1 MSASWRKL
9 SCHAGHVLKT
19 IKYTVD
25 VWSSKSTA
33 SYGSFLATSME
44 ILCMCISTMSN
55 RRQTNVW
62 IFKQHYLY
70 KSNGFPSQWTQ
81 RTPSC
86 FLSGTKNK
94 EKKSM
99 KSGYPQ
105 IINRWLGCPLIKD
118 IWFGDVGFLSPWSV
132 WFAGQVATSWDPL
145 LHDIVRHKPTRRASG
160 NEVLLKKMVGHQTG
174 DHQNPIKCKWCWRVP
189 EFPLLSRKSNKKNM
203 LIMGKMFMNFTP
215 IFFTT
220 KCSPIN
226 PIPTIMSTKGTVHP
240 LLQPP
245 VHHHRFV
252 PHDLHSEWSRHH
264 HLHLDFSTRNACYL
278 NSNGPPRL
286 VGVFRVFLWWFV

>member
-1 MSASWRKL
+1 MSPHQKTYDLEMLGFCHHGASGLLVKL
-9 SCHAGHVLKT
+9 QLLGIH
-19 IKYTVD
+19 
-25 VWSSKSTA
+25 
-33 SYGSFLATSME
+33 FFMTS
-44 ILCMCISTMSN
+44 
-55 RRQTNVW
+55 
-62 IFKQHYLY
+62 
-70 KSNGFPSQWTQ
+70 
-81 RTPSC
+81 
-86 FLSGTKNK
+86 
-94 EKKSM
+94 
-99 KSGYPQ
+99 
-105 IINRWLGCPLIKD
+105 
-118 IWFGDVGFLSPWSV
+118 
-132 WFAGQVATSWDPL
+132 
-145 LHDIVRHKPTRRASG
+145 VRHKPTRRASG
-160 NEVLLKKMVGHQTG
+160 NEVLLKQMVGHQTG

-189 EFPLLSRKSNKKNM
+189 EFPLLLRKSNKKNM

>member
-1 MSASWRKL
+1 MTWVSPHQRHMIWRCWVFVTMERL
-9 SCHAGHVLKT
+9 VC
-19 IKYTVD
+19 
-25 VWSSKSTA
+25 WSSCNFLGSTSSWHRKA
-33 SYGSFLATSME
+33 QAD
-44 ILCMCISTMSN
+44 
-55 RRQTNVW
+55 
-62 IFKQHYLY
+62 
-70 KSNGFPSQWTQ
+70 
-81 RTPSC
+81 
-86 FLSGTKNK
+86 K
-94 EKKSM
+94 ES
-99 KSGYPQ
+99 
-105 IINRWLGCPLIKD
+105 L
-118 IWFGDVGFLSPWSV
+118 
-132 WFAGQVATSWDPL
+132 
-145 LHDIVRHKPTRRASG
+145 G

-286 VGVFRVFLWWFV
+286 VGVFSSFSVVICVMYKNGWISVTFDEGEVANERCVGKESRRCSCMDFIWILNS